1 MPQGIFNYRWGHTG
15 KCQVSQEAE
24 GVRRTLG
31 KSLYCGLCGGGKTR
45 QNQWVKMAALKNSH
59 GLWGV
64 GADPGWLVSDRWFG
78 QVDIGLEVKSLEE
91 EGGSVCSGMAGFH
104 MKGALGGTVSL
115 GSVRAPPPPPSQNLR
130 MKKACLLRGS
140 ISPPGWWFA
149 FL

>member
-1 MPQGIFNYRWGHTG
+1 M
-15 KCQVSQEAE
+15 
-24 GVRRTLG
+24 RRTLG

-59 GLWGV
+59 GLWGI

-78 QVDIGLEVKSLEE
+78 QLDIGLEGKSLEE
-91 EGGSVCSGMAGFH
+91 EGGSVCSGMASFH

-115 GSVRAPPPPPSQNLR
+115 GSVSQNLR

-140 ISPPGWWFA
+140 ISPPGWWLA